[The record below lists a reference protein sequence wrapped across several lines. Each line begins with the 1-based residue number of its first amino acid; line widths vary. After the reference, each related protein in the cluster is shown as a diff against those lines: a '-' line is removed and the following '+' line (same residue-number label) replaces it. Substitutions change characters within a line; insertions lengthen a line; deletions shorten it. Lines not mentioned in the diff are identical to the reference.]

1 MFAKIQNNQVV
12 EWPIYN
18 IKAVFPNISFPD
30 TLTDA
35 NLPAGYVTV
44 GTSAPPVAALNQKVV
59 PSTPVL
65 DGNVWLQGWEIVELS
80 ESEILEKRE
89 TIAQDVRS
97 KRDMLISETDWIVMK
112 AYEQQMPVGKE
123 WLDYRQEL
131 RDISSQVGFPH
142 EINWPNRPRSFN

>member
-35 NLPAGYVTV
+35 NLPAGYVMV
-44 GTSAPPVAALNQKVV
+44 GAGTPPTPTLKQKVV

-65 DGNVWLQGWEIVELS
+65 QGNVWVQGWEVVELS
-80 ESEILEKRE
+80 ESEVSEQ
-89 TIAQDVRS
+89 TVAMANAA
-97 KRDMLISETDWIVMK
+97 RDTRDSLISETDWIVMK
-112 AYEQQMPVGKE
+112 AYEQQTPVNKE
-123 WLDYRQEL
+123 LLEYRQAL
-131 RDISSQVGFPH
+131 RDISSQTGFPH
-142 EINWPNRPRSFN
+142 EIIWPIKP